1 MKKHTDLLGFE
12 QINIGGLLKEA
23 SCRQKSQEL
32 ADSYSLEELQ
42 SRLEQIMMDM
52 EQEAEPEGGP
62 IADMYADE
70 MDTYEQAI
78 KLAKNPFE
86 KDSVGGMTYDD
97 MLKKHYPSKD
107 EFTKSSEF
115 DKNKWEDDF
124 DKKYPSLGEGKWIG
138 DNSYKTRTAVNTAPG
153 VTEDKEITIDN
164 AKSLD
169 NVTIRWRGANHWGN
183 KTLTNLEF
191 APEFADGVGESL
203 LAISNDSKW
212 TFIVD
217 IDEETGEA
225 DWDTLIIDSRELE
238 QDDGSYAVP
247 PEDMVEQGLMESPT
261 VINKLQKIYNKIK
274 GWLSGRIDPNDP
286 LFQQL
291 VGDLNEQGFDD
302 RLAQQMGMSDDEFED
317 QVASRDIGDPFLDD
331 DDYIT
336 PGAELASRT
345 IEKLRQQY
353 RGMSDQDMDD
363 FSKEMIEHFLDNT
376 TAQAAAKIWFGKRN
390 I

>member
-1 MKKHTDLLGFE
+1 MQKHTDLLGFKVLDE
-12 QINIGGLLKEA
+12 NVVRKQIRQVIKEA

-42 SRLEQIMMDM
+42 SRLDQIMMDM

-70 MDTYEQAI
+70 MDAYEGAI
-78 KLAKNPFE
+78 RLASNPFE

-97 MLKKHYPSKD
+97 MLKNHYPSKD
-107 EFTKSSEF
+107 EFTKSSKF
-115 DKNKWEDDF
+115 DKDKWEDDF
-124 DKKYPSLGEGKWIG
+124 DKKFPSLGEGKIG
-138 DNSYKTRTAVNTAPG
+138 DNSWKTRTAVNTAPG
-153 VTEDKEITIDN
+153 VTEDKEIFIDN
-164 AKSLD
+164 IYTLD

-191 APEFADGVGESL
+191 APEFADGGGESL

-217 IDEETGEA
+217 IDEETGEV

-238 QDDGSYAVP
+238 QDDGTYAVP
-247 PEDMVEQGLMESPT
+247 PEDMVEQG
-261 VINKLQKIYNKIK
+261 
-274 GWLSGRIDPNDP
+274 
-286 LFQQL
+286 
-291 VGDLNEQGFDD
+291 FDD
-302 RLAQQMGMSDDEFED
+302 RLANAMGMSDDEFEKN
-317 QVASRDIGDPFLDD
+317 VTSRDIGDTNPFMDD
-331 DDYIT
+331 DDDRS
-336 PGAELASRT
+336 PGEELASRT

-376 TAQAAAKIWFGKRN
+376 AAQAAAKIWFGKRN